1 MVKYDAPHHKPNGS
15 NSDIKIANIAIVGG
29 THGNEYTGI
38 YLLKIFKERQT
49 FSSFKSFQTTLLLS
63 NPKAFENQSRF
74 IDFDLNRSFLN
85 KDLKDITLSAYEQS
99 RSKAINNLLGPKGNA
114 KTDLIIDLHTTT
126 ANMGVTIIL
135 VDNND
140 FNLKMV
146 AHVQSQ
152 LKDISIF
159 YISPDDSDNPYLNSI
174 AKYGFSLEV
183 GPISN
188 GIVRHDILIKTYQT
202 VIYCLEFIEAFNQGF
217 QSDEQTVDVF
227 EYVKQV
233 DFPLDNN
240 NQIAAMLHSDLQ
252 DKDFIA
258 LQKGTKIFEMFNG
271 DTVLYEDDESLYP
284 VFINEAAYYYKKT
297 AFTLARKKRLTL
309 LPRNH

>member
-1 MVKYDAPHHKPNGS
+1 M
-15 NSDIKIANIAIVGG
+15 KIANIAIVGG

-38 YLLKIFKERQT
+38 YLLKIFKERQI
-49 FSSFKSFQTTLLLS
+49 FSKFKSFQTTLLLS

-85 KDLKDITLSAYEQS
+85 KDLADITLSAYEKN
-99 RSKAINNLLGPKGNA
+99 RSKAINNILGPKGNA

-140 FNLKMV
+140 FNLKMA
-146 AHVQSQ
+146 AHLQSQ

-159 YISPDDSDNPYLNSI
+159 YISPSDSDNPYLNSI
-174 AKYGFSLEV
+174 AEYGFSLEV
-183 GPISN
+183 GPIPN
-188 GIVRHDILIKTYQT
+188 GIVRHDILTKTYQT
-202 VIYCLEFIEAFNQGF
+202 IICCLEFIEAFNQGF
-217 QSDEQTVDVF
+217 QSDEQIVEVF

-240 NQIAAMLHSDLQ
+240 NQIAAMLHRDLQ

-309 LPRNH
+309 FPLNH